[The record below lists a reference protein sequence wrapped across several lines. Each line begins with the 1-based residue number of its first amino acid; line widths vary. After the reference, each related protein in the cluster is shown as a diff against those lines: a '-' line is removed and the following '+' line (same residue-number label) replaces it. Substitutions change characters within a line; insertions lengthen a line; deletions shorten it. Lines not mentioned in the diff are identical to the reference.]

1 LTRNIWLGFVRL
13 TKQSALPRSLGDR
26 FLGIWPLYPTA
37 KKARHTAEHAQ
48 SLTFETF
55 GAPSLLKTMT
65 GADDL
70 SQPFPNCDA
79 NYKARTKDEK
89 NGDGGSTAETR
100 KMAKSKIQT
109 QAGKS
114 HKRFGTENAAP

>member
-1 LTRNIWLGFVRL
+1 VIVSWVFGRFTQVLKKRVTQPTTRNPS
-13 TKQSALPRSLGDR
+13 TC
-26 FLGIWPLYPTA
+26 
-37 KKARHTAEHAQ
+37 
-48 SLTFETF
+48 ETF

-109 QAGKS
+109 QAGKR
-114 HKRFGTENAAP
+114 HKRFGTENARPRRSYAS